1 MKLLLSLFLGGLLL
15 ASINAQNIVILED
28 DFDTT
33 NGLGTGN
40 NAGKTTTIEDP
51 TDSGRGNVGSVNIG
65 DPSGTSPWGE
75 LRAPWPGSIELPTE
89 TVPGE
94 DTFTMKMDLYI
105 PSDTTFDTDP
115 EGNGAPDRFNMIIR
129 WNGINQGAAVKKW
142 NWDSL
147 EADTWHSLEFTGPIK
162 AKDNNNELTTSII
175 PILSFYDRS
184 NNAEAGVAAYIDNF
198 VLEVSIPAE
207 PDDPNLAVDSNFSF
221 EDLVQGQ
228 GPYTRALTV
237 TNDGEDEILE
247 ITALN
252 LSGANQDSFSI
263 SAELPMSIDPGD
275 SIDLEVLFDPDGEI
289 GLFEAVLEIASN
301 DDDVQVNLSGK
312 VGEANVIVLL
322 EDNFDNIRGLG
333 TGNNAGKV
341 TIVPDPADSGRGN
354 VGSVNIGD
362 PSGTSPWG
370 EVRAPWPG
378 SLDIPAETV
387 PGEESFDMQVDLYI
401 PSDTTFNSADGPDR
415 FNMIIRWNGLNKAA
429 KNQKWEWDSLEAD
442 KWHTLNMSGIL
453 ADADADGN
461 PLQSIIPI
469 LSFFDKTN
477 DAQPGVAAYI
487 DNFKL
492 KVTVPNEDPNL
503 VVSTIIDYGELTQ
516 GEGPFN
522 KRIDI
527 SNTGSTKDLN
537 ISAASFSGPDK
548 ELYSFAED
556 TFPLKI
562 APGGTASL
570 DLIFNPGVSLGLF
583 EASLSLASD
592 DETSPELMVNL
603 SGSVLAPFKGEELI
617 INGDFESGDLT
628 AWRDNARFNYTTET
642 VRSGE
647 GAGEFNLLAGQQWG
661 EARLAA
667 PSPPALPDSPQS
679 LEVTPDM
686 IGKAYEYSAWYY
698 RPSEGGM
705 APDDTVA
712 MIIRW
717 NGVQPGSKS
726 HAVTK
731 VGDIPVDTWFQ
742 IKAKGEI
749 PELGGDGEP
758 LTSMLPIWSF
768 RDVGIN
774 SEGGEVMYIDD
785 VSLKI
790 SSPAGPDPLTI
801 TSFEIDDEKDE
812 IRLSWN
818 AVLGALYAVDRS
830 TALGGEEADEG
841 FWEELD
847 DSIIAEDTESIFID
861 EGAASLGESQLF
873 YRVRLISL
881 PE

>member
-1 MKLLLSLFLGGLLL
+1 MKLLLSVFLGGLLL

-129 WNGINQGAAVKKW
+129 WNGITQGAANKRW
-142 NWDSL
+142 EWDSL
-147 EADTWHSLEFTGPIK
+147 EADTWHSLEFTGPIN

-221 EDLVQGQ
+221 GDLVQGQ
-228 GPYTRALTV
+228 GPYTSALTV

-252 LSGANQDSFSI
+252 LSGANQDSFSV

-301 DDDVQVNLSGK
+301 DDDVQVNLSGN

-583 EASLSLASD
+583 EASLSLVSD
-592 DETSPELMVNL
+592 DETSPEVMVNL

-628 AWRDNARFNYTTET
+628 AWRDNARFNYTSET

-705 APDDTVA
+705 APDDQVR

-717 NGVQPGSKS
+717 NGVQPGNTP
-726 HAVTK
+726 HAITE

-742 IKAKGEI
+742 VKAKGEI

-768 RDVGIN
+768 RDVGSN
-774 SEGGEVMYIDD
+774 SEGGEVTYIDD

-861 EGAASLGESQLF
+861 EGATSLGEPRLF